1 MNIEKVKHELQIEG
15 AEGKPITLDIS
26 MPKSRNETPLM
37 IFCHGFKGFKD
48 WGHFNWMADQLS
60 EMGLA
65 VLKFNF
71 SHNGVVPN
79 QLGEITDLETF
90 SMNNY
95 SKELEDLQCVI
106 DFVYENSDKY
116 NIDPRNVALAG
127 HSRGGG
133 IAMIKASEDK
143 RIAKLV
149 LWASLSEFESFFRS
163 ETIKEWN
170 EKGVVYAMNKRT
182 NQELPLKKQFYD
194 DYLANKTRLDVK
206 KAARLLD
213 KPLLIIHGNEDETV
227 SLSHAETLYQLVLHS
242 IFIKVE
248 GGGHTFSAKHPF
260 DPENDVNE
268 MLEELIENTFEF
280 IVDVDS
286 EEEED

>member
-1 MNIEKVKHELQIEG
+1 VNIEKVKHEIQIEG
-15 AEGKPITLDIS
+15 ADGKPITLDIS
-26 MPKSRNETPLM
+26 MPKSRDATSLL

-48 WGHFNWMADQLS
+48 WGHFNWMADQMS
-60 EMGLA
+60 ENGLA

-71 SHNGVVPN
+71 SHNGVVPEN
-79 QLGEITDLETF
+79 LNEVTDLETF

-106 DFVYENSDKY
+106 DFVYENAEKY
-116 NIDPRNVALAG
+116 NIDLSNVALAG

-133 IAMIKASEDK
+133 IALIKASEDK
-143 RIAKLV
+143 RISKLV
-149 LWASLSEFESFFRS
+149 LWASLSEFNSFFRS

-213 KPLLIIHGNEDETV
+213 KPLLMIHGDEDETV
-227 SLSHAETLYQLVLHS
+227 PLSHAETLYQLVLHS

-260 DPENDVNE
+260 DPSKDVNE
-268 MLEELIENTFEF
+268 MLEELIENTYEF
-280 IVDVDS
+280 IIDDDS
-286 EEEED
+286 EEED